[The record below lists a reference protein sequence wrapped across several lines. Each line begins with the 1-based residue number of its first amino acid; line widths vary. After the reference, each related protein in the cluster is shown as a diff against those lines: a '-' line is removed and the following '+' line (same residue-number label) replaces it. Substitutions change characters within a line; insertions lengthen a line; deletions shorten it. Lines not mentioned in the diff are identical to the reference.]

1 MKGRN
6 AAIADLRL
14 SYQNLVLTR
23 LCCSK
28 DNDLSHGWPYLAL
41 LKKQGHMTILSK
53 VSENTRQVHKI
64 KRWRKFLIVGS
75 LVVVAFGSFFL
86 MRAPVVSP
94 FSEEYPAPKK
104 YMHVNGK
111 KMAYVEVGDPSGDLV
126 VFIHGQPT
134 SSYLWR
140 NVMPMVAA
148 AGKRCIAFDLIG
160 MGDSD
165 ELNDDIE
172 YSWTNHYAYVAGFFD
187 ALLQP
192 DEKVTLVV
200 HDWGS
205 ALGFNWAM
213 QHQDRMR
220 GLVHMESLVH
230 TLEWEDM
237 ASPFKQ
243 IFRLFRLEGTLG
255 EPISRFINMRL
266 NFFVK
271 VLLPKLTLRTLSPA
285 EKAEY
290 ARPFPTYESRR
301 VSWNWPRNIAV
312 AGIPEDSYAAFSA
325 FQEWLPVSEDLPK
338 LLILGTPGRIFSI
351 DDNGVENGPRKR
363 VRSFLNQ
370 DEAHVR
376 GLHFLQEDSP
386 YEIGQAIT
394 EWMEKRL

>member
-1 MKGRN
+1 
-6 AAIADLRL
+6 
-14 SYQNLVLTR
+14 
-23 LCCSK
+23 
-28 DNDLSHGWPYLAL
+28 
-41 LKKQGHMTILSK
+41 MTILSK
-53 VSENTRQVHKI
+53 VSGNTRQAHKV

-86 MRAPVVSP
+86 MRAPAVSP

-104 YMHVNGK
+104 YMQVNGK

-148 AGKRCIAFDLIG
+148 EGKRCIAFDLIG

-165 ELNDDIE
+165 ELDDDIE
-172 YSWTNHYAYVAGFFD
+172 YSWTNHYAYVAGFSD

-237 ASPFKQ
+237 APPFKQ
-243 IFRLFRLEGTLG
+243 IFQLFRLEGTLG

-301 VSWNWPRNIAV
+301 VSWNWPRNIAIGGV
-312 AGIPEDSYAAFSA
+312 PEDSYAAFSA

-338 LLILGTPGRIFSI
+338 LLILGIPGRIFSI
-351 DDNGVENGPRKR
+351 DDNGLENGPRKR

-394 EWMEKRL
+394 EWMKKRL